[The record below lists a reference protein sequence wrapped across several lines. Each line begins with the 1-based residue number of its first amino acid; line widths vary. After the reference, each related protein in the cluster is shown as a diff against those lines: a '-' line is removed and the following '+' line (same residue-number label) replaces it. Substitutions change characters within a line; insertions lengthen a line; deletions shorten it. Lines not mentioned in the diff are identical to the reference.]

1 MKKAMLVVL
10 FVTLAM
16 SLALGQSGV
25 KIPQISNL
33 TQDVLGAHNA
43 YGRGCIACH
52 SPHSG
57 PAGNNGTGIATSTGA
72 VALWGEDLTP
82 LYGQVINF
90 SGDGQ
95 ATYQVTLPANQAA
108 VTTAG
113 AHDPTVVILFCLSC
127 HDGNLAKPGMMKGQT
142 VETLPIVGG
151 NAPTF
156 LGNDGSGAGN
166 YGNDHP
172 VGVNAA
178 FTCGGPWS
186 WDCTISGG
194 KVSMTG
200 PNSSVFVQNYGFA
213 VSLSTI
219 NGTTPVVTCT
229 SCHDQHSELVYSGT
243 MTSTAGNY
251 QTAFFLRGYY
261 NPTTGGNNAAQFCRQ
276 CHGGEANESHGQYL
290 VPTT

>member
-1 MKKAMLVVL
+1 MKKAMLVLL
-10 FVTLAM
+10 FVAVAGSMAM
-16 SLALGQSGV
+16 AV
-25 KIPQISNL
+25 IPQTTNL
-33 TQDVLGAHNA
+33 TVDILGAHLV

-52 SPHSG
+52 APHSG

-90 SGDGQ
+90 SGDGK

-108 VTTAG
+108 VTAAG
-113 AHDPTVVILFCLSC
+113 AHDPTNVVLFCLSC
-127 HDGNLAKPGMMKGQT
+127 HDGNIAKPGMMKGTT

-156 LGNDGSGAGN
+156 LGQDGSGAGN

-172 VGVNAA
+172 VGVNAT
-178 FTCGGPWS
+178 FGCGGTYN
-186 WDCTISGG
+186 WDCTISATGA
-194 KVSMTG
+194 VQMTG
-200 PNSSVFVQNYGFA
+200 AASSVFANTNYGFA
-213 VSLSTI
+213 VSLSAVA
-219 NGTTPVVTCT
+219 NVPVVTCT
-229 SCHDQHSELVYSGT
+229 SCHDQHSELIYAGT
-243 MTSTAGNY
+243 MGGVKGFY

-261 NPTTGGNNAAQFCRQ
+261 NPSTGGNSAAQFCRQ
-276 CHGGEANESHGQYL
+276 CHGGEANEMHGQMA

>member
-1 MKKAMLVVL
+1 MKKALLVLL
-10 FVTLAM
+10 FVVTAVSL
-16 SLALGQSGV
+16 SLA
-25 KIPQISNL
+25 IPQQTGL
-33 TQDVLGAHNA
+33 TVDVLGAHNA

-52 SPHSG
+52 APHSG

-72 VALWGEDLTP
+72 VALWGQDLTP

-90 SGDGQ
+90 SGDGA

-108 VTTAG
+108 VTALG
-113 AHDPTVVILFCLSC
+113 AHDPTAIILFCLSC

-151 NAPTF
+151 TAPTF

-172 VGVNAA
+172 VGINAA
-178 FTCGGPWS
+178 FTCGGAWS
-186 WDCTISGG
+186 WDCTITAG
-194 KVSMTG
+194 KVNMTG
-200 PNSSVFVQNYGFA
+200 PNSTAFVNNYGFA

-229 SCHDQHSELVYSGT
+229 SCHDQHSELIYSGK
-243 MTSTAGNY
+243 MGGVQGYY

-261 NPTTGGNNAAQFCRQ
+261 NPSTGGNNAAQFCRQ
-276 CHGGEANESHGQYL
+276 CHGGEANEMHGQLY

>member
-1 MKKAMLVVL
+1 MKKALLVLL
-10 FVTLAM
+10 FVVTAM
-16 SLALGQSGV
+16 SLALAA
-25 KIPQISNL
+25 IPQTTNL
-33 TQDVLGAHNA
+33 TVDVLGAHNV

-52 SPHSG
+52 APHSG

-72 VALWGEDLTP
+72 VALWGQDLTP

-90 SGDGQ
+90 SGDGA

-108 VTTAG
+108 VTALG
-113 AHDPTVVILFCLSC
+113 AHDPTSVIIFCLSC

-142 VETLPIVGG
+142 VETLPIMGG
-151 NAPTF
+151 TAPTF

-178 FTCGGPWS
+178 FGCGGTYN
-186 WDCTISGG
+186 WDCTITAG
-194 KVSMTG
+194 KVAMNG
-200 PNSSVFVQNYGFA
+200 ANSSVFANTNYGFA

-229 SCHDQHSELVYSGT
+229 SCHDQHSELIYAGT
-243 MTSTAGNY
+243 MGGVKGYY
-251 QTAFFLRGYY
+251 QTQFFLRGYY
-261 NPTTGGNNAAQFCRQ
+261 NPGNGGNSAAQFCRQ
-276 CHGGEANESHGQYL
+276 CHGGEANEMHGQL
-290 VPTT
+290 NVPTT

>member
-1 MKKAMLVVL
+1 MKKVMLVLL
-10 FVTLAM
+10 FVVTAM
-16 SLALGQSGV
+16 SLATAANT
-25 KIPQISNL
+25 IPTINNL
-33 TQDVLGAHNA
+33 TQDILGAHLV

-52 SPHSG
+52 APHSG

-72 VALWGEDLTP
+72 VALWGQDLTP

-90 SGDGQ
+90 SGDGA

-108 VTTAG
+108 VTALG
-113 AHDPTVVILFCLSC
+113 AHDPTSVIIFCLSC
-127 HDGNLAKPGMMKGQT
+127 HDGNLAKPGMMKGTT
-142 VETLPIVGG
+142 VETLPVVGG

-156 LGNDGSGAGN
+156 LGNDGSGAAN

-172 VGVNAA
+172 VGINAA
-178 FTCGGPWS
+178 FSCTGQYN
-186 WDCTISGG
+186 WDCTISATG

-200 PNSSVFVQNYGFA
+200 PNSSQFMNNYGFA
-213 VSLSTI
+213 VSLPVI

-243 MTSTAGNY
+243 MANVAGNY

-261 NPTTGGNNAAQFCRQ
+261 NPSTGGNSAAQFCRQ
-276 CHGGEANESHGQYL
+276 CHGGEANESHGQYN